1 MKKLFAMLLAI
12 AILAFPLVSG
22 AEDAVSSRRNTLV
35 LSDLVISSSVNGEEN
50 ELSLEGLRF
59 ALEDITQGD
68 TSALLASLLTPEDV
82 QVLGLEAL
90 LEGNQLL
97 ISIDGISKVLAF
109 DLDEVSSLVAQE
121 MENSL
126 SGGMNLAEPFSQE
139 ELEEIAALVTAEE
152 IEGTVEKEFLYG
164 EVLPATGMRIVFPEA
179 FYEKLFGLFGTMMT
193 AEVEEIGDI
202 SAECVLWTSED
213 GNDARCE
220 LEVSVEDET
229 VGVTCLA
236 QQQEDSSVVFAVRDE
251 DSGEVM
257 FDGYVEVLEHSF
269 YAEMNALDAQ
279 GNMTGYLAIAGE
291 ESQVE
296 GSDTYGEQTFGMS
309 IGNGSN
315 EVYLGVTA
323 LDTGEEQSFS
333 LSLAIDENTIA
344 FGYDGTTETN
354 EDGESVISGVVYVY
368 YSDTVGN
375 DILATFNVDSVLNT
389 DGGVLPDFSGK
400 EVITQEE
407 LMQMLEEDEEL
418 MNEFEAAYFNAMTAL
433 LEIPAV
439 SETMFDETSSSVE

>member
-279 GNMTGYLAIAGE
+279 GNTTGYIAIAGE

-296 GSDTYGEQTFGMS
+296 GSDTYDEKTFGLS
-309 IGNGSN
+309 FSD
-315 EVYLGVTA
+315 GVKETYFGITA
-323 LDTGEEQSFS
+323 LDTGKEQSFS
-333 LSLAIDENTIA
+333 MSLSFDENAIA
-344 FGYDGTTETN
+344 FGYDGTTETG
-354 EDGESVISGVVYVY
+354 EDGESVISGVLYAY
-368 YSDTVGN
+368 YSDATGN
-375 DILATFNVDSVLNT
+375 DILATLNVDSVLNA
-389 DGGVLPDFSGK
+389 DGGIMPDFSGK

-439 SETMFDETSSSVE
+439 SEMMIGETSSSVE